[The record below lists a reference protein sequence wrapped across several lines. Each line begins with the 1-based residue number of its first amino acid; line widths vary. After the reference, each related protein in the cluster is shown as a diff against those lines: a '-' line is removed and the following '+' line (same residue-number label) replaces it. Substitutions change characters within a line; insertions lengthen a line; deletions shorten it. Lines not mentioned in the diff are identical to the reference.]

1 MRPLPA
7 EGVFRDDRA
16 PRRQPNDHLGRITS
30 RENEGFAIL
39 VTFDGLRQLGGD
51 EGEQGW
57 RRRGALLSNKS
68 FSRAVGSTQDIDP
81 N

>member
-1 MRPLPA
+1 MHYPQLPL
-7 EGVFRDDRA
+7 RA
-16 PRRQPNDHLGRITS
+16 PLTY
-30 RENEGFAIL
+30 GFAIL